1 MGEHD
6 TMLNAVIGAAVAIFA
21 SFVPFSTL
29 VGGAV
34 AGYLEGGT
42 SSDGFRVGAISGGI
56 QMLLVIV
63 MGAIFLV
70 FFSAVLAS
78 AGGSE
83 LIGVGIL
90 FFLVA
95 IVVAAVY
102 TVGLSALGGWLGNEL
117 R

>member
-6 TMLNAVIGAAVAIFA
+6 TTLNAVIGAAVAVFA
-21 SFVPFSTL
+21 SFIPFSTV

-42 SSDGFRVGAISGGI
+42 SSDGLRVGAISGGI
-56 QMLLVIV
+56 QMLIAIV
-63 MGAIFLV
+63 LGAIFLV

-78 AGGSE
+78 AGGAE

-95 IVVAAVY
+95 IVATAVY
-102 TVGLSALGGWLGNEL
+102 TVALSALGGWLGNEL

>member
-6 TMLNAVIGAAVAIFA
+6 TTLNAVIGAAVAVFA
-21 SFVPFSTL
+21 SFIPFSTL

-42 SSDGFRVGAISGGI
+42 SSDGLRVGAISGAI
-56 QMLLVIV
+56 QMLFVVV

-78 AGGSE
+78 SGGAE
-83 LIGVGIL
+83 LIGFGIL
-90 FFLVA
+90 FFLVVLA
-95 IVVAAVY
+95 VTAVY
-102 TVGLSALGGWLGNEL
+102 TVALSAIGGWLGNEL